1 MVPATSPQEKK
12 ELLAKA
18 TLAVTENSAAL
29 RDTTAD
35 AEKAKAELRLA
46 RQGTARLHNEV
57 KEVGPTRNKPLKD
70 ECIAAVK
77 R

>member
-1 MVPATSPQEKK
+1 MPRVPQDTQ

-18 TLAVTENSAAL
+18 KLAVTESSAAL

-46 RQGTARLHNEV
+46 RQGTARLQHEV
-57 KEVGPTRNKPLKD
+57 EEVCLT
-70 ECIAAVK
+70 IK
-77 R
+77 RTF